1 MVLEGS
7 SDPYRMNRRRLL
19 RGAAGAA
26 GAFGILGLAG
36 CGSSSSSGSAASGT
50 PKRGGVIEFAVGST
64 LVNESCDPQHTF
76 DANEDILTA
85 TLYEKLCE
93 MDTKWTAQPKLA
105 TSWQPNT
112 ALTEW
117 TFVMRD
123 NVTFHDG
130 QPFTSADAAYTLRRI
145 LDPKLGSILQP
156 SWNLILDPG
165 GITTPDPRHLVL
177 KLKAPSGMPPILLS
191 YRGCEI
197 VPENSSS
204 YLAKRANGTGPFKL
218 RSFVAGQ
225 SWEVERNPH
234 YWMKGLPY
242 LDGIR
247 ETAATDAAA
256 KVQAVLSGTADVTDT
271 IDYTLAKTVTGNPMA
286 SLIRDRGRIEMFI
299 VTDVRHKPFDDN
311 RVRTALKLAM
321 DRQAIANTA
330 LQGYGILTSDTVVPQ
345 GDPFYPP
352 NLGIRKR
359 NIEQAKQLLS
369 QAGYPNGIEVELQCA
384 NIIGGMVDMNTA
396 ISQTVA
402 EAGINL
408 HIKQTPAESYYVQ
421 VWRQVPIF
429 NDWIVHR
436 HPAVRLP
443 LTFTSNAIW
452 PESHYPNTP
461 LDGMQDEINLKP
473 DDPTVYAAPLTWIA
487 NNEGYYNPAL
497 ADGLTV
503 RKNRVHDLRI
513 RTAGDYDFQWAWVD

>member
-1 MVLEGS
+1 MSHQG
-7 SDPYRMNRRRLL
+7 SDPYRVNRRTLL

-26 GAFGILGLAG
+26 GALSIFGAAA
-36 CGSSSSSGSAASGT
+36 CGSTGSSKGSGLSGT

-64 LVNESCDPQHTF
+64 LVNESVDPAHTL
-76 DANEDILTA
+76 DANEDIVTA
-85 TLYEKLCE
+85 ALYEKLCE
-93 MDTKWTAQPKLA
+93 MATKWTAQPKLA
-105 TSWQPNT
+105 VSWHPDAT
-112 ALTEW
+112 LTEW

-123 NVTFHDG
+123 NVHFHDG
-130 QPFTSADAAYTLRRI
+130 QLFTARDAAYTLRRI

-156 SWNLILDPG
+156 SWSSILDPDG
-165 GITTPDPRHLVL
+165 VTAPDARHLVL
-177 KLKAPSGMPPILLS
+177 KLKQPSGMPPILLS

-197 VPENSSS
+197 VPENSAS

-225 SWEVERNPH
+225 SWEVERNPR
-234 YWMKGLPY
+234 YWMNGLPY

-271 IDYTLAKTVTGNPMA
+271 IDYTLAKTVAGNSAA

-299 VTDVRHKPFDDN
+299 ITDVRHKPFDDN
-311 RVRTALKLAM
+311 RVRTAMKLAM
-321 DRQAIANTA
+321 DRQAIAQTA
-330 LQGYGILTSDTVVPQ
+330 LQGYGLLTSDTVVPEH
-345 GDPFYPP
+345 DPFYPP

-359 NIEQAKQLLS
+359 NIAQAKQLLS
-369 QAGYPNGIEVELQCA
+369 EAGYPNGIDVELNCA
-384 NIIGGMVDMNTA
+384 NIIGGMVDMDTA

-402 EAGINL
+402 DAGIRL

-487 NNEGYYNPAL
+487 DNEGYYNPAL

-513 RTAGDYDFQWAWVD
+513 RTAGDYDFQYAWVD